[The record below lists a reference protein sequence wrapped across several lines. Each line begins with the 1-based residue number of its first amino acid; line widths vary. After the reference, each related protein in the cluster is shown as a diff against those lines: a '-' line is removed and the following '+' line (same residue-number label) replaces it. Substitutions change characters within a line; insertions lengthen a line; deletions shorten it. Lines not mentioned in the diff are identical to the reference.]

1 MTVATTTP
9 NAYVIHQRWPHAK
22 QRDFINSTVKRKVIR
37 AGRRSGKTTGIAI
50 YAVDRFLAKRRILYA
65 APTQDQVE
73 RFWHEVTTALAE
85 PLEARF
91 LYKNE
96 TKHLIEL
103 PGSETRIRARA
114 KTAWNADSLRG
125 DYADDLILDEWQ
137 LMNEDAWGLVG
148 APMLLDNDGDAT
160 FIYTPRSFHSRSV
173 RRTRYTLVSYSSKRR
188 LIQPAVGRRF
198 TLPATRTRTL
208 AR

>member
-103 PGSETRIRARA
+103 PGSETRIRAKQRHESGQRPPGMPTVCA
-114 KTAWNADSLRG
+114 VTTPMILFSTNGSL
-125 DYADDLILDEWQ
+125 
-137 LMNEDAWGLVG
+137 
-148 APMLLDNDGDAT
+148 
-160 FIYTPRSFHSRSV
+160 
-173 RRTRYTLVSYSSKRR
+173 
-188 LIQPAVGRRF
+188 
-198 TLPATRTRTL
+198 
-208 AR
+208 